1 VSKLNSGNRAIFT
14 VTSKGNDF
22 YSAMTRVAVASLR
35 TSNPGVRVII
45 TCDKE
50 SDEAMR
56 GASDPVIGE
65 TDDWIAV
72 ETPPGDT
79 GFRNRYV
86 KTKLR
91 NLLDGPFLFLDSDVV
106 VRQDLSEVF
115 ALDCDI
121 AGARNHSRE
130 IFSEQLWDQDRATL
144 DAMGWTT
151 GDEVYLN
158 GGVLFFNDTVAARAL
173 ATEWHH
179 RWTTSSAN
187 RGSYRDQPALNSALE
202 ACRPRLAVF
211 PDRFNAQIIPSP
223 EVAIDAVIWHFYSS
237 AERPQW
243 TNFDVLVRGLLE
255 GGKLDPVEINRYAA
269 LRHPWTGAGVV
280 EASLQLAALRTESI
294 LQKRELAALRRDHE
308 LLQQDMGSI
317 LASRS
322 WRLTRPLRDIDAFA
336 KRLRRGSATP
346 AIGKERS

>member
-1 VSKLNSGNRAIFT
+1 MTIDRPPKAIFAL
-14 VTSKGNDF
+14 TSEGKDV
-22 YSAMTRVAVASLR
+22 YSAMTRVAIASLR
-35 TSNPGVRVII
+35 ASNPQLRLLLA
-45 TCDKE
+45 CDRQ
-50 SDEAMR
+50 SDEALHR
-56 GASDPVIGE
+56 SQDPVIDE
-65 TDDWIAV
+65 VDDWLVID
-72 ETPPGDT
+72 TPYGPPI
-79 GFRNRYV
+79 FRNRHV
-86 KTKLR
+86 KTRLR
-91 NLLDGPFLFLDSDVV
+91 SLLEGTFLFLDSDVF
-106 VRQDLSEVF
+106 VRGSLSEIF
-115 ALDCDI
+115 DLDCDV
-121 AGARNHSRE
+121 AGGRNHSRE

-158 GGVLFFNDTVAARAL
+158 GGVLFFKDTVAARAL
-173 ATEWHH
+173 ATEWHQ
-179 RWTTSSAN
+179 RWTASAAN
-187 RGSYRDQPALNSALE
+187 RCSYRDQPALNSALE
-202 ACRPRLAVF
+202 ACRPRLAVL
-211 PDRFNAQIIPSP
+211 PDRFNAQLIPSP

-255 GGKLDPVEINRYAA
+255 GSKLDPVEISRCAA
-269 LRHPWTGAGVV
+269 LRHPWTGEGVV
-280 EASLQLAALRTESI
+280 EASLQLAALRTEST

-336 KRLRRGSATP
+336 KRRRRGSATP